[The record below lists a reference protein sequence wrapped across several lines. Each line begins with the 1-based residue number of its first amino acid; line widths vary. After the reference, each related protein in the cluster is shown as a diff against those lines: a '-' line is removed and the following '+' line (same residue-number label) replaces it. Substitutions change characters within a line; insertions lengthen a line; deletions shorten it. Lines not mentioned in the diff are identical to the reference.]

1 VVNIKRIEKKVV
13 MGMFVQRIIKK
24 ASELKI
30 LYL

>member
-1 VVNIKRIEKKVV
+1 